1 MQFVERHAPE
11 IAEQMRRVWR
21 GKQQGELL
29 GRRQQHVGRI
39 APLSL
44 PLLRGGV
51 AGAGFDPH
59 RQFHLGN
66 RDFEI
71 AMNVDGERLQRRD
84 VERVQSAPGPVGA
97 PALGNVD
104 QRGQETRQRLAG
116 AGRRDQESV
125 SPGLRRAHERALVRA
140 HEPAARRKPAFEPGR
155 KRIGGHA

>member
-1 MQFVERHAPE
+1 
-11 IAEQMRRVWR
+11 
-21 GKQQGELL
+21 
-29 GRRQQHVGRI
+29 
-39 APLSL
+39 
-44 PLLRGGV
+44 
-51 AGAGFDPH
+51 
-59 RQFHLGN
+59 
-66 RDFEI
+66 
-71 AMNVDGERLQRRD
+71 MNVDGERLQRRD